1 MPTRVRSSIATS
13 PKGRIRICVSQEVAD
28 AISATGRTRGPVL
41 TIPNGIDVTPVAPA
55 GEVSPAVYGARR
67 RPLTIVGY
75 KRPDLARDLS
85 GRLDAKRREHLLLTE
100 FRERST
106 FLALLTQSR
115 VAVCL
120 PYEQVGFYL
129 PALEAM
135 ASGCIVVTL
144 DCIGNRGF
152 CRHDE
157 NCLIA
162 GPDPDPCSA
171 RRREPATCL
180 LRNAKACFARLEARP
195 PGTLSTAKGRAFM
208 RSSKTSIGSGARMIG
223 SAEDALAADRAPVWA
238 SSAVSPGRGPGPVGR
253 PASHPGPVEG
263 AALPALGGTGLKIAL
278 RGGGSAEP

>member
-1 MPTRVRSSIATS
+1 M
-13 PKGRIRICVSQEVAD
+13 
-28 AISATGRTRGPVL
+28 
-41 TIPNGIDVTPVAPA
+41 
-55 GEVSPAVYGARR
+55 VYGARR
-67 RPLTIVGY
+67 RPLTIIGH
-75 KRPDLARDLS
+75 KRPDLARALS

-120 PYEQVGFYL
+120 PYEQEGFYL

-162 GPDPDPCSA
+162 GPDPESLLRATTRACDMSAAEREGLLRSA
-171 RRREPATCL
+171 R
-180 LRNAKACFARLEARP
+180 
-195 PGTLSTAKGRAFM
+195 STAARHALDGERARFH
-208 RSSKTSIGSGARMIG
+208 AVL
-223 SAEDALAADRAPVWA
+223 EDVDRLW
-238 SSAVSPGRGPGPVGR
+238 R
-253 PASHPGPVEG
+253 
-263 AALPALGGTGLKIAL
+263 TG
-278 RGGGSAEP
+278 